1 MWCTTECWDCEDKKC
16 EHYVSKTELYFKNKN
31 HEAHVKEALDK
42 IQYIIDYGFDYDGFN
57 TVESLKGLIDM
68 MVDYA
73 KDARSILKNDT
84 DLEGNSKNV

>member
-1 MWCTTECWDCEDKKC
+1 MRRERKMYRKRCED
-16 EHYVSKTELYFKNKN
+16 
-31 HEAHVKEALDK
+31 ALME

-73 KDARSILKNDT
+73 INAKKI
-84 DLEGNSKNV
+84 LEGGKDE